1 MEVHVG
7 CGFKMM
13 GKEAEM
19 LRAKKQEPG
28 QQLKK
33 E

>member
-1 MEVHVG
+1 MEVQVG

-19 LRAKKQEPG
+19 LRAKNRN
-28 QQLKK
+28 LDSN
-33 E
+33 